1 VLREVPPRVSSC
13 GGIFRD
19 HMGTFLGA
27 FSANIGV
34 ATSLYAE
41 ICAAIYAIEFAS
53 GRGWTRLIFGLNATL
68 SYLSK
73 PSRISN

>member
-1 VLREVPPRVSSC
+1 M
-13 GGIFRD
+13 D
-19 HMGTFLGA
+19 HMGTFLDA
-27 FSANIGV
+27 LSANIGV

-41 ICAAIYAIEFAS
+41 IICAAIYAIEFAS